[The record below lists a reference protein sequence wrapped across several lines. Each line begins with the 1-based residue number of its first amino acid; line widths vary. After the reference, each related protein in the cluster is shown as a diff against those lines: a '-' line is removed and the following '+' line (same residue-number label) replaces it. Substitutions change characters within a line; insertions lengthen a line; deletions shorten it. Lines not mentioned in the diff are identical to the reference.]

1 MSDTDRP
8 HSSGVRQSSTEPSF
22 IMFLSRWRL
31 HLGFILGPVLF
42 ALMLF
47 AGPPEGIGTEAWRAL
62 ALTLLMAVWWVT
74 ESLPIAITALLPA
87 GLLPL
92 LDIVPIE
99 EAAAPYA
106 NPLIFLFLGGFIL
119 AEGVQRWNL
128 HRRLALKVLSIAGTQ
143 PDRVV
148 GGFML
153 ATAGLSMW
161 VSNTAT
167 AALML
172 PVALSV
178 LSLMGDDDGQSQKH
192 FGLCLLLGIAISANI
207 GGMATLIGTPP
218 NAILAGYLND
228 NHELSIG
235 FGEWMMVAFPLAA
248 LLLAVAWWLLTSR
261 IYPVAH
267 QPLEGLAEL
276 LEQQRASLGRMG
288 RPEIAVSIVF
298 ALVALAWL
306 SRPLLEQLWP
316 QLNIRDEG
324 IALLGALLLF
334 VIPASWRRLEFLM
347 TWEAARN
354 LPWGVLI
361 LVGGGLSLGA
371 AIESSGLAETAAAAL
386 QGLDGQPLWLM
397 MTGVVMLI
405 MVLSHVTSN
414 TATAATMLPLVSSLA
429 ISLNYPV
436 AYLAIPVAMAAS
448 CAFMLP
454 VATPPNAI
462 MFSSGRFSVAQMV
475 RAGSIISLITVV
487 LITVWVLFVAAPIL
501 ARG

>member
-1 MSDTDRP
+1 VTDSESAQ
-8 HSSGVRQSSTEPSF
+8 SSGVRQSSTEPSF
-22 IMFLSRWRL
+22 VMFLSRWRL
-31 HLGFILGPVLF
+31 HLGFVLGPALF

-47 AGPPEGIGTEAWRAL
+47 TGPPEGVSTDAWRAL
-62 ALTLLMAVWWVT
+62 ALTMLMAVWWVT
-74 ESLPIAITALLPA
+74 ESLPIAITALLPV

-92 LDIVPIE
+92 LDIAPIE
-99 EAAAPYA
+99 DAAAPYA

-128 HRRLALKVLSIAGTQ
+128 HRRLALKVLSISGTR

-172 PVALSV
+172 PVAISV
-178 LSLMGDDDGQSQKH
+178 LRLMGDDTGQSQKH

-228 NHELSIG
+228 NHELTIG
-235 FGEWMMVAFPLAA
+235 FGEWMLVAFPLAA
-248 LLLAVAWWLLTSR
+248 VLLVSAWWLLTSR

-276 LEQQRASLGRMG
+276 LDEQRASLGPMG
-288 RPEIAVSIVF
+288 RPEMAVSVVF

-306 SRPLLEQLWP
+306 TRPLLEQLWP
-316 QLNIRDEG
+316 NLNIRDEG
-324 IALLGALLLF
+324 IALLGALFLF
-334 VIPASWRRLEFLM
+334 VIPASWRKLEFLM
-347 TWEAARN
+347 DWESARN

-371 AIESSGLAETAAAAL
+371 AIESSGLAETAAGAL
-386 QGLDGQPLWLM
+386 QGLDGQPLWLV

-405 MVLSHVTSN
+405 MLLSHVTSN

-429 ISLNYPV
+429 ISLNFPV
-436 AYLAIPVAMAAS
+436 GYLAIPVAMAAS

-475 RAGSIISLITVV
+475 RAGGIISLITIV
-487 LITVWVLFVAAPIL
+487 LITLWVLFVAAPVL
-501 ARG
+501 SG